1 MQDESPQLENGY
13 TRLANELLDAL
24 IGAGLTARQWAVVMA
39 VIRKTYGFNKTSD
52 EIGLSQLVAMTGLDK
67 GNLSKTVRELESAKV
82 LNRSAGVHG
91 YSLGINK
98 KHKQWG
104 LLNQQPQLSKR
115 QPLSNQ
121 QQNGCHNDNEGVVES
136 TTSGLSKRQPQNTS
150 LKTTQKTTPK
160 DNLSRSLRERF
171 EVFWE
176 AHPKKKSK
184 TAAEKAFAKR
194 KPDEQ
199 LFADIMSGLERAK
212 TSVEWLDKQ
221 FVPYPASWLND
232 GGWMDDY
239 TPATYTDAQL
249 AVMAAFNDA
258 LGDNL
263 GEASSEV
270 FDRARAA
277 AIDDFLGFRTSDP
290 TFWQR
295 YFPWVAEKVDVPPRC
310 GFDYLI
316 SREGF
321 SKISGGQHTRK
332 EQ

>member
-1 MQDESPQLENGY
+1 MQDASPQLENGY

-98 KHKQWG
+98 KHKQWE

-115 QPLSNQ
+115 QLLSNQ
-121 QQNGCHNDNEGVVES
+121 QQYGCQNDNERVVES
-136 TTSGLSKRQPQNTS
+136 TTSGLSEQQPQNTS
-150 LKTTQKTTPK
+150 LKKTQKTTSK
-160 DNLSRSLRERF
+160 DMRSFRDRF
-171 EVFWE
+171 EVFWD
-176 AHPKKKSK
+176 AYPKKKSK
-184 TAAEKAFAKR
+184 DAAEKALAKR

-199 LFADIMSGLERAK
+199 LFADIMLGLERAK

-221 FVPYPASWLND
+221 FIPYPASWLND
-232 GGWMDDY
+232 GGWMDEY
-239 TPATYTDAQL
+239 TAAAYTEAQL
-249 AVMAAFNDA
+249 SVMAMFNES
-258 LGDNL
+258 LGEAL

-270 FDRARAA
+270 FDKTRAT
-277 AIDDFLGFRTSDP
+277 AIDDFLGFRASDP
-290 TFWQR
+290 TFWKR
-295 YFPWVAEKVDVPPRC
+295 YFPWVAKCVDVPPHC

-321 SKISGGQHTRK
+321 LKVSGGQHTRK
-332 EQ
+332 DV